1 MIGFKT
7 KMSGTGDLVKK
18 LVKLAGPEV
27 TRTAM
32 GDALQAGA
40 EVYAERMRQLVPVKT
55 GRTQSKIEVKK
66 IKDDYAAMANSPI
79 AHLVEFGTKK
89 ASAKPFV
96 RPAADE
102 MKSVAQRAV
111 ADHLAREIAKV
122 AGA

>member
-1 MIGFKT
+1 MN
-7 KMSGTGDLVKK
+7 GTGDLVKK

-32 GDALQAGA
+32 SDALEAGA

-66 IKDDYAAMANSPI
+66 IKDDYAAMVNSPI

-102 MKSVAQRAV
+102 MKSVAQRTV
-111 ADHLAREIAKV
+111 ADHLARQIARV
-122 AGA
+122 AGV